1 MDQKTSYLVLRRT
14 SGKKSLSL
22 RVGQGAFA
30 FAKAVRRVL
39 VLGCLV
45 LALMGS
51 LFAYDAVR
59 RGTAASRNAD
69 LKARLAQK
77 RTELET
83 IGGTLSQMGK
93 TTVLANRRFGM
104 ELPDPAVV
112 ALSVGGPIDPDS
124 ALMQAIH
131 GARLSSGLDARVRA
145 MKRFLSENRRQ
156 LGDIEK
162 IAQQKLLAWRCH
174 PSIKPCPG
182 RITSEFGYR
191 IHPVTGKFKQHMGMD
206 IADAPWTPVLATAD
220 GVVAEVSHRP
230 ESFYGKLVR
239 VDHENGYQ
247 TLYAHLASAAV
258 KPGQFIQRHQL
269 VGYMGSTGRVT
280 GTHLH
285 YEVRRD
291 GVPVDPRR
299 FILPP
304 AVMVD

>member
-1 MDQKTSYLVLRRT
+1 MDQRTSYLVLRRT
-14 SGKKSLSL
+14 SGKRSLSL
-22 RVGQGAFA
+22 RIGRGTFFCARNAARILAVGGLAFA
-30 FAKAVRRVL
+30 LMASL
-39 VLGCLV
+39 V
-45 LALMGS
+45 
-51 LFAYDAVR
+51 AYDTVR
-59 RGTAASRNAD
+59 HAKAASRNAE
-69 LKARLAQK
+69 LKTLLAQK
-77 RTELET
+77 QLELD
-83 IGGTLSQMGK
+83 GLDATLAQMGR

-112 ALSVGGPIDPDS
+112 ALSVGGPVDPDS
-124 ALMQAIH
+124 ALMQAVP
-131 GARLSSGLDARVRA
+131 GARLSSRITSHVHA

-191 IHPVTGKFKQHMGMD
+191 IHPVTGMFKQHAGMD

-220 GVVAEVSHRP
+220 GVVAEVSNRP

-291 GVPVDPRR
+291 GQPVDPRR